1 MNVASLPVGYSNNL
15 IKSPIDRIGQGLTDL
30 GTAICDRLLREPD
43 IVNPAVPNTF
53 ARALDPKIAVSAYY
67 RKHMEALQE
76 RLADSRTT
84 IPHLGP
90 KAKIW
95 SVVGKAVSYPYLIV
109 MAGAVIGFFAIPFG
123 IQIGTGLNG
132 LDAIPLFGS
141 ISETI
146 FEYIP
151 VLQFSA
157 PQLTAGIAQACI
169 LVPAVTVDELGERG
183 IRGTAKLAENS
194 LKNYQAGL
202 RSIAAYLESAGSSAN
217 SLKVDEITAMKL
229 AAFQCAMNLYLNIII
244 AVNRKDLA
252 EGVAL
257 ELLTSY
263 SRSESAQKFNKI
275 REKLYNA
282 IDENAG
288 PSPYNVIFV
297 DGRVDL
303 LLEQQNQIAALVNS
317 LESWIQAN
325 PRSPDLDPGHYEVLR
340 NTVARLAQIRS
351 ELQDL
356 QTIYSN
362 RAIQPNEYKR
372 LAHRVSRL
380 MGNLN
385 TTITQLDAT
394 VLETLRVRN
403 PAALNALLAIPPGG
417 ALAGGVNFF
426 FAQGTPTNEEL
437 AALLNSA
444 SIMFKSPALNDPS
457 IKGRLQRMFA
467 DGIYGHDPNLTNQA
481 GRTLPDSAFSELNNY
496 LLFLHEGIASLAA
509 SVVNA
514 STSPA
519 EFAAKLR
526 EVSKSLEP
534 LLDTR
539 GQANGLTRFGNAV
552 LVSIAGFV
560 GRADQSAILNPIG
573 SLRGLGEALIP
584 KKQNVRA
591 A

>member
-15 IKSPIDRIGQGLTDL
+15 IKGPIDRIGEGLTDL
-30 GTAICDRLLREPD
+30 GTAIYDRLLREPD
-43 IVNPAVPNTF
+43 IKIPAVPNTF

-67 RKHMEALQE
+67 REHMEKLQE
-76 RLADSRTT
+76 MLADSRTT

-109 MAGAVIGFFAIPFG
+109 MAGAVIVFFTSPFW
-123 IQIGTGLNG
+123 IQIGTGLYG
-132 LDAIPLFGS
+132 LDSIPFGS
-141 ISETI
+141 ISEI
-146 FEYIP
+146 IIEYFP

-217 SLKVDEITAMKL
+217 SLTVDEITAMKL
-229 AAFQCAMNLYLNIII
+229 AAFQCAMNLYLNILI

-288 PSPYNVIFV
+288 PSPYSAIFV

-325 PRSPDLDPGHYEVLR
+325 PRSPDLDPSHYEVLR
-340 NTVARLAQIRS
+340 NTIARLAQIRS

-356 QTIYSN
+356 WTIYSN

-481 GRTLPDSAFSELNNY
+481 SRTLPDSAFSELNNY
-496 LLFLHEGIASLAA
+496 LLVLHEGIASLAA
-509 SVVNA
+509 LVVNA

-552 LVSIAGFV
+552 LVSITGFV

-573 SLRGLGEALIP
+573 AVKGLREALIP